1 MEADDALEVGSAAGE
16 FEDGCAAEAIAG
28 RGEFGPVGAGV
39 LLEDIERR
47 GEAGPEEGAV
57 LLVFPSFLSGRRWL
71 WAHALTIDICDE
83 HIVAEFSQLAGSFL
97 FVSADTRPLVDDE
110 DRRALALE
118 VIVVGVP
125 AFADDVPGLIL
136 DGFFDDGGTERTEE
150 GDSGEGGAVETGQHG
165 ST

>member
-1 MEADDALEVGSAAGE
+1 MEADDALEVGTAAGE

-47 GEAGPEEGAV
+47 GQAVAEESAV

-110 DRRALALE
+110 DRRALAGE
-118 VIVVGVP
+118 RVVVGLP
-125 AFADDVPGLIL
+125 AFADDVPGLIFH
-136 DGFFDDGGTERTEE
+136 GFLDDGRAERTEE
-150 GDSGEGGAVETGQHG
+150 GDRGQGSAAETGKHG
-165 ST
+165 RN